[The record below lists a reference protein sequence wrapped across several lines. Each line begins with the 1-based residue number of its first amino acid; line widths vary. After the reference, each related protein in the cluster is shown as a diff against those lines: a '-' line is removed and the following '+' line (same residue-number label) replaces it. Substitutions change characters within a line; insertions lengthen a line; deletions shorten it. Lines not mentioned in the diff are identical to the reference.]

1 METLKHSFIWLN
13 DEQWKSFL
21 MDENGIQLSSKKHA
35 DSADMTS
42 SIEKKSLI
50 SLTKT
55 KFLPFNTIEKV
66 SHLENGDVLTI
77 HQEGK
82 KVNLTFSDATVAQ
95 DVANEIADTRSFTC
109 TQGSQST
116 VSALTPSLVG
126 LAMTILF
133 TFLIN
138 DMANDMAQGIPVD
151 TSGRRAF
158 VKQIMAW
165 VAEALGSTGTLAV
178 GTLLVGL
185 CLYFMYK
192 AYKNPANEFVYS

>member
-1 METLKHSFIWLN
+1 M
-13 DEQWKSFL
+13 
-21 MDENGIQLSSKKHA
+21 
-35 DSADMTS
+35 
-42 SIEKKSLI
+42 I

-77 HQEGK
+77 HHEGK
-82 KVNLTFSDATVAQ
+82 KVDLTFSDATVAQ
-95 DVANEIADTRSFTC
+95 NVANEIANTRSFTC

-116 VSALTPSLVG
+116 LSALTPSIVG
-126 LAMTILF
+126 LGVTILL

-138 DMANDMAQGIPVD
+138 GMANDMAQGISVD

-158 VKQIMAW
+158 VKQILAW
-165 VAEALGSTGTLAV
+165 VAEVLGSTGTLAV
-178 GTLLVGL
+178 GALLAGL
-185 CLYFMYK
+185 CFYFMYK

>member
-1 METLKHSFIWLN
+1 MDTLKHSFIWLN
-13 DEQWKSFL
+13 DEHWKSFL

-42 SIEKKSLI
+42 SLEKKSLI

-66 SHLENGDVLTI
+66 SYLENGDILTI
-77 HQEGK
+77 HHEGK
-82 KVNLTFSDATVAQ
+82 KVDLTFSDATVAQ
-95 DVANEIADTRSFTC
+95 EVATEIAQIRQLSLA
-109 TQGSQST
+109 QGSQST
-116 VSALTPSLVG
+116 MSALTPSLVG

-138 DMANDMAQGIPVD
+138 GMADDMAQGIPVD

-158 VKQIMAW
+158 IKQIMAW
-165 VAEALGSTGTLAV
+165 LAEALGSTGTLAV
-178 GTLLVGL
+178 GTLLAGL